1 VNKNTLYLL
10 IGALVVVVIG
20 LGVYVYREESK
31 PSGVE
36 LNVRRPR
43 PDESAGGVSFANRL
57 PDLCRDAS
65 VRLPGGACPSV
76 LWPRGATGR
85 CRSAGR

>member
-1 VNKNTLYLL
+1 MNKNTLYLL

-36 LNVRRPR
+36 LKI
-43 PDESAGGVSFANRL
+43 DESGVSIEQN
-57 PDLCRDAS
+57 
-65 VRLPGGACPSV
+65 
-76 LWPRGATGR
+76 
-85 CRSAGR
+85 